1 MKFSLQILS
10 LSILLLT
17 AAAPAQNNGQEK
29 DTTKN
34 SAVTFYNISG
44 ENLFLPGHNSFRI
57 NEHTRMQNFNLPGIY
72 GASTIWMRTR
82 MAMMN
87 SGFGVG
93 DNEVNVSEMLH
104 PYLNYYIE
112 SKNMSLLRQVLG
124 MAQLGAVGYL
134 AYRHI
139 KKYGLFHNP

>member
-1 MKFSLQILS
+1 MLLFTFS
-10 LSILLLT
+10 T
-17 AAAPAQNNGQEK
+17 AAQNTGQAK
-29 DTTKN
+29 DTTRH
-34 SAVTFYNISG
+34 SSITLYNLSG
-44 ENLFLPGHNSFRI
+44 DNIFLPDHNSFRI
-57 NEHTRMQNFNLPGIY
+57 NTRDELQNFNLPGIY
-72 GASTIWMRTR
+72 GQSTIWMITR
-82 MAMMN
+82 MAIMN
-87 SGFGVG
+87 KGFGVG

-112 SKNMSLLRQVLG
+112 SKNISLLRQVLG